1 MMRAPDLA
9 GKRSIVTGRPHS
21 MSVAPAAPAREPT
34 PDTRARTPTLL
45 ILFLG
50 SGCAALIYELVWFH
64 LLRLV
69 IGSSSISIA
78 ALLVSFMGGMGL
90 GSIALPR
97 LVPRTW
103 HPLRVYAGLELSI
116 GVLGLLLLV
125 ALPLVQ
131 TVYLAAVGYGFGGV
145 LLRALICI
153 ACLLPPTM
161 LMGATLPAVARWT
174 GAARTGVAQTGM
186 LYAANTIG
194 AVAGVLTAS
203 FYLLRVY
210 DTVVATLVAVGLNV
224 AVALVALWHAGR
236 QPGVAASAMAAPK
249 TVTARPVVL
258 GAIALSG
265 FASLGAEV
273 VWTRQL
279 SLLFGATVYNFSLI
293 LAVFLSGIGVGGLG
307 GAWLATRTG
316 RADLALGWC
325 QLALLAALPY
335 GAYMIGYQIPTWQLL
350 DDFLPW
356 VYASRPLVFV
366 YDIARCVVSIGPAAL
381 CWGASFPL
389 ALAAANVGEADAGR
403 LVARVLVVNT
413 LGALAGTVL
422 FSLVMIP
429 GLGTQRAQQAL
440 TVAAATAAAL
450 MFLAASRRS
459 VEARGHRPDV
469 VPAPVSAVRLR
480 PAWQAGLIV
489 AATLVSVWAV
499 PRTPN
504 GLIAFGRDILGW
516 DTIEQYLYVAEGM
529 NASVAVTDS
538 ESGYR
543 QLHISGKVVASTMD
557 LDMRI
562 ERMLGH
568 VPALVHGAPRS
579 VLVVGM
585 GAGVTAGSFVRY
597 PEVGRIV
604 ICEIEPR
611 VIEASEQFVVENHG
625 VLLDPRTEVIY
636 DDARHFLATTDEQ
649 FDVIT
654 SDPIHPWVRGAASLY
669 SVEYH
674 ELVKARLRPGG
685 VVAQWVPLYETDEAS
700 AKSQIGTFVRS
711 FPEATLWNS
720 DFLDSGY
727 DIVLV
732 GQVGPARVDGEQI
745 ARRLDDDRQLW
756 QSLAEVGLG
765 STVELLQTY
774 AGQGVDLEPWLR
786 DAQINRDRSLRL
798 QYLAGLAL
806 DLQDAYS
813 IYDAIVG
820 YRRYPRELFQVSPRD
835 EATLLRGY

>member
-1 MMRAPDLA
+1 
-9 GKRSIVTGRPHS
+9 
-21 MSVAPAAPAREPT
+21 MSVIPVARPT
-34 PDTRARTPTLL
+34 ESTRDSPVRIPTLL
-45 ILFLG
+45 FLFLG

-64 LLRLV
+64 ILRLV

-90 GSIALPR
+90 GSVALPR
-97 LVPRTW
+97 FVPRSW

-116 GVLGLLLLV
+116 GAIGLILLV
-125 ALPLVQ
+125 ALPRVE
-131 TVYLAAVGYGFGGV
+131 TVYLAAVGYGLGGV
-145 LLRALICI
+145 LLRAVVCI

-161 LMGATLPAVARWT
+161 LMGATLPAVARWVGT
-174 GAARTGVAQTGM
+174 TRTGVAQTGV

-194 AVAGVLTAS
+194 AVVGVLTAS

-210 DTVVATLVAVGLNV
+210 DTVVATLAAVGLNV
-224 AVALVALWHAGR
+224 VVALVALWLAAPSRSWPHAAAR
-236 QPGVAASAMAAPK
+236 DVAASGPVA
-249 TVTARPVVL
+249 VRPVVL
-258 GAIALSG
+258 GAIVLSG
-265 FASLGAEV
+265 VSALGAEV

-293 LAVFLSGIGVGGLG
+293 LAVFLAGIGLGGIG
-307 GAWLATRTG
+307 GAWLARRSG
-316 RADLALGWC
+316 RPDLTLAWC
-325 QLALLAALPY
+325 QLGLLAALPY
-335 GAYMIGYQIPTWQLL
+335 GAYMIGHQIPFWQLGE
-350 DDFLPW
+350 DFLPW
-356 VYASRPLVFV
+356 VHESRSLVFV
-366 YDIARCVVSIGPAAL
+366 YDIARCVVSMGPATL

-389 ALAAANVGEADAGR
+389 ALAAANAGEPDAGR
-403 LVARVLVVNT
+403 LVARVSVANT
-413 LGALAGTVL
+413 LGALVGTVV
-422 FSLVMIP
+422 FSLVVIP
-429 GLGTQRAQQAL
+429 GLGTQRAQQGL
-440 TVAAATAAAL
+440 TLLAATAAVL
-450 MFLAASRRS
+450 LFLTATRRG
-459 VEARGHRPDV
+459 VGHGAPPARPARGP
-469 VPAPVSAVRLR
+469 RLR
-480 PAWQAGLIV
+480 PVGLTGLLV
-489 AATLVSVWAV
+489 VATLTSVWAV
-499 PRTPN
+499 PRTPD
-504 GLIAFGRDILGW
+504 GLIAFGRDVLGW
-516 DTIEQYLYVAEGM
+516 DTIERYLFVAEGV

-597 PEVGRIV
+597 PEVERIV
-604 ICEIEPR
+604 ICEIEPS
-611 VIEASEQFVVENHG
+611 VIEASDQFLVQNHG
-625 VLLDPRTEVIY
+625 VLRDPRTEVIY

-674 ELVKARLRPGG
+674 ELVKQRLRPGG

-700 AKSQIGTFVRS
+700 AKSQIGTFVQS

-732 GQVGPARVDGEQI
+732 GQVGPSRVDGEAI
-745 ARRLDDDRQLW
+745 ARRFEDDRTLW

-765 STVELLQTY
+765 SIVELLQTY
-774 AGQGVDLEPWLR
+774 AGRGPDLEPWLR

-798 QYLAGLAL
+798 QYLAGLSL
-806 DLQDAYS
+806 DRQDAYS

-820 YRRYPRELFQVSPRD
+820 YRRYPREFFQQLSPGD
-835 EATLLRGY
+835 EALLLRGY

>member
-1 MMRAPDLA
+1 M
-9 GKRSIVTGRPHS
+9 
-21 MSVAPAAPAREPT
+21 EPSR
-34 PDTRARTPTLL
+34 DSRARSGALL
-45 ILFLG
+45 FLFLG

-64 LLRLV
+64 VLQLV

-90 GSIALPR
+90 GSVALPR
-97 LVPRTW
+97 LVPRSW

-116 GVLGLLLLV
+116 GVVGLILLV
-125 ALPLVQ
+125 ALPRVQ
-131 TVYLAAVGYGFGGV
+131 TVYLAAVGYGLGGV
-145 LLRALICI
+145 LLRAVVCI

-174 GAARTGVAQTGM
+174 GATRTGVAQTGL

-203 FYLLRVY
+203 FYLLRLH
-210 DTVVATLVAVGLNV
+210 DTVVTTLVAVGLNV
-224 AVALVALWHAGR
+224 AVALAALWLAARSGPR
-236 QPGVAASAMAAPK
+236 PDAAAADVSEPEPVA
-249 TVTARPVVL
+249 ARPVIL

-265 FASLGAEV
+265 VASLGAEV

-293 LAVFLSGIGVGGLG
+293 LAVFLAGIGAGSLG
-307 GAWLATRTG
+307 GAWLAKRTG
-316 RADLALGWC
+316 RADLALAWC

-335 GAYMIGYQIPTWQLL
+335 GAYMIGYQIPFWQVGEHV
-350 DDFLPW
+350 LPW
-356 VYASRPLVFV
+356 VYASRPLLFV
-366 YDIARCVVSIGPAAL
+366 YDIARCAVSMGPATL

-389 ALAAANVGEADAGR
+389 ALAAANTGESDAGR
-403 LVARVLVVNT
+403 LVARVSVVNT
-413 LGALAGTVL
+413 LGALVGTVV
-422 FSLVMIP
+422 FSLLVIP
-429 GLGTQRAQQAL
+429 GIGTQRAQQAL
-440 TVAAATAAAL
+440 TLVAATAAML
-450 MFLAASRRS
+450 VFLRVTRR
-459 VEARGHRPDV
+459 VTDHRGRGEHRDPREHRPGTASEPDRG
-469 VPAPVSAVRLR
+469 SRLR
-480 PAWQAGLIV
+480 PVWVAGLLV
-489 AATLVSVWAV
+489 VATLASVWAV
-499 PRTPN
+499 PGTPN
-504 GLIAFGRDILGW
+504 GLIAFGRDIEGW
-516 DTIEQYLYVAEGM
+516 DTIERYLYVEEGV

-568 VPALVHGAPRS
+568 LPALIHGAPRS

-597 PEVGRIV
+597 PEVERIV
-604 ICEIEPR
+604 ICEIEPS
-611 VIEASEQFVVENHG
+611 VIEASDQFVAENHA
-625 VLLDPRTEVIY
+625 VLSDPRTEVIY
-636 DDARHFLATTDEQ
+636 DDARHFLATTDEL

-654 SDPIHPWVRGAASLY
+654 SDPIHPWVRGAASLF

-674 ELVKARLRPGG
+674 ELVKQRLRPGG

-700 AKSQIGTFVRS
+700 AKSQIGTFVQS
-711 FPEATLWNS
+711 FPNATLWNS
-720 DFLDSGY
+720 DFLDVGY
-727 DIVLV
+727 DLVLI
-732 GQVGPARVDGEQI
+732 GQMGPARVDGEEI
-745 ARRLDDDRQLW
+745 ARRLDGRSALW
-756 QSLAEVGLG
+756 QSLEEVGLG

-774 AGQGVDLEPWLR
+774 AGRGPDLEPWLR
-786 DAQINRDRSLRL
+786 DAEINRDRSLRL

-806 DLQDAYS
+806 DRQDAYT
-813 IYDAIVG
+813 IYDAIVR

-835 EATLLRGY
+835 EVVLLRGY

>member
-1 MMRAPDLA
+1 
-9 GKRSIVTGRPHS
+9 
-21 MSVAPAAPAREPT
+21 MSVIPVARTSES
-34 PDTRARTPTLL
+34 TRGSPVRTPTLL
-45 ILFLG
+45 LLFLG

-64 LLRLV
+64 VLRLV

-90 GSIALPR
+90 GSVALPR
-97 LVPRTW
+97 FVPRSW

-116 GVLGLLLLV
+116 GVIGLILLV
-125 ALPLVQ
+125 ALPRVE
-131 TVYLAAVGYGFGGV
+131 TVYLAAVGYGLGGV
-145 LLRALICI
+145 LLRAVVCI

-161 LMGATLPAVARWT
+161 LMGATLPAVARWVGT
-174 GAARTGVAQTGM
+174 TRTGVAQTGV

-194 AVAGVLTAS
+194 AVVGVLLAS

-210 DTVVATLVAVGLNV
+210 DTVVATLAAVGLNV
-224 AVALVALWHAGR
+224 VVAVVALWLAAPRRSWPHAAA
-236 QPGVAASAMAAPK
+236 PDVAASGAVA
-249 TVTARPVVL
+249 VRPVVL

-265 FASLGAEV
+265 VSALGAEV

-293 LAVFLSGIGVGGLG
+293 LAVFLAGIGVGSVG
-307 GAWLATRTG
+307 GAWLARRPG
-316 RADLALGWC
+316 RADLALAWC

-335 GAYMIGYQIPTWQLL
+335 GAYMIGHQIPFWQPGE
-350 DDFLPW
+350 DFLPW
-356 VYASRPLVFV
+356 VYESRSLVFV
-366 YDIARCVVSIGPAAL
+366 YDIARCAVSMGPATL

-389 ALAAANVGEADAGR
+389 ALAAANAGEPDAGR
-403 LVARVLVVNT
+403 LVARVSVANT
-413 LGALAGTVL
+413 IGALVGTVV
-422 FSLVMIP
+422 FSLVVIP
-429 GLGTQRAQQAL
+429 GLGTQRGQQGL
-440 TVAAATAAAL
+440 TLLAATAAAL
-450 MFLAASRRS
+450 LFLTATRR
-459 VEARGHRPDV
+459 VVGHDAPGPRPARG
-469 VPAPVSAVRLR
+469 SRLR
-480 PAWQAGLIV
+480 PVGLTGLLV
-489 AATLVSVWAV
+489 VATLTSVWAV
-499 PRTPN
+499 PRTPD

-516 DTIEQYLYVAEGM
+516 DTIERVLFVAEGV

-597 PEVGRIV
+597 PEVERIV
-604 ICEIEPR
+604 ICEIEPS
-611 VIEASEQFVVENHG
+611 VIEASDQFLVQNHG
-625 VLLDPRTEVIY
+625 VLQDPRTEVIY

-674 ELVKARLRPGG
+674 ELVKQRLRPGG

-700 AKSQIGTFVRS
+700 AKSQIGTFVQS

-732 GQVGPARVDGEQI
+732 GQAGPSHVDGEAI
-745 ARRLDDDRQLW
+745 ARRLEDDRTLW

-765 STVELLQTY
+765 SVVELLQTY
-774 AGQGVDLEPWLR
+774 AGRGPDLEPWLQ

-798 QYLAGLAL
+798 QYLAGLSL
-806 DLQDAYS
+806 DRQDAYS

-820 YRRYPRELFQVSPRD
+820 YRRYPRALFQQLSPGD
-835 EATLLRGY
+835 EAVLLRGY